1 MSAPEQYLY
10 YAREIVTNT
19 GFLVTEAADLAT
31 ASNATAVVTNQQLTD
46 LTVVKEWLDHGN
58 AYKTRPDH
66 LELILYR
73 QTEGGHREKITD
85 RSPEVK
91 KSAGNQWVY
100 TWKDMPV
107 QDVDGNPYTYD
118 VEEQAP
124 TLAKGARLLD
134 ASYVC
139 SGESAGEADQRSG
152 KTDQLSEEGNGS
164 GGKKDLE

>member
-1 MSAPEQYLY
+1 M
-10 YAREIVTNT
+10 
-19 GFLVTEAADLAT
+19 
-31 ASNATAVVTNQQLTD
+31 
-46 LTVVKEWLDHGN
+46 
-58 AYKTRPDH
+58 
-66 LELILYR
+66 YR
-73 QTEGGHREKITD
+73 QTEGGLREKITD

-124 TLAKGARLLD
+124 TVAEGARLLG

-139 SGESAGEADQRSG
+139 LENQPVKLQRPG
-152 KTDQLSEEGNGS
+152 KTD
-164 GGKKDLE
+164 